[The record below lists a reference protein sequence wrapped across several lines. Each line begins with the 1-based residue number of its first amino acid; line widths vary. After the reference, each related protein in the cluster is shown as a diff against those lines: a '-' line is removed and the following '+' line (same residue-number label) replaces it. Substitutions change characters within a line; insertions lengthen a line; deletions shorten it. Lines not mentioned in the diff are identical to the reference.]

1 MFQFFSLVKEKG
13 KNYIEKEGGGEEPGD
28 RSCGRRR
35 GESSV
40 LYLLSGRECCCFINK
55 TKRLQKKKPK
65 FKPNRRL
72 RLAEKTEKLKWVM
85 KNCKECECRTTK
97 ES

>member
-1 MFQFFSLVKEKG
+1 MKKKEEEKNLVIAVAAGVEENLLFSIFFRVE
-13 KNYIEKEGGGEEPGD
+13 NVVA
-28 RSCGRRR
+28 
-35 GESSV
+35 SSIKQKD
-40 LYLLSGRECCCFINK
+40 YK
-55 TKRLQKKKPK
+55 KKKPK